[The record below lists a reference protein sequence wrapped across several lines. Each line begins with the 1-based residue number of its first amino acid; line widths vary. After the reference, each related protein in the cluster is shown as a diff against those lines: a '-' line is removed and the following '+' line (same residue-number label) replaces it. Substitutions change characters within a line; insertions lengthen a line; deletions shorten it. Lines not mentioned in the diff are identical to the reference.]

1 MAIQSTCPNCDRQ
14 HCPAGTATS
23 GNPLGRPLLLL
34 GGAALV
40 GMLLGCGGLVSKG
53 TGTGSRDFVDVP
65 AKDKDATKDK
75 DGKGPGK
82 GSLTLATVRQ
92 LDAAMN
98 KEPKPTE
105 AEVIAMVGWPPQRL
119 GPQQIAPGINSQET
133 LKWTQGTASLT
144 VFINNGRLAGFK
156 QENITR

>member
-1 MAIQSTCPNCDRQ
+1 MTGATETAAGDR
-14 HCPAGTATS
+14 G
-23 GNPLGRPLLLL
+23 GRVPLLL
-34 GGAALV
+34 GGAVLV
-40 GMLLGCGGLVSKG
+40 AMLLGCGGLVSKG

-82 GSLTLATVRQ
+82 GSGLTLATVRQ
-92 LDAAMN
+92 LDASMN

-105 AEVIAMVGWPPQRL
+105 AEVIALVGSPPQRL
-119 GPQQIAPGINSQET
+119 GPQPIVPGINSQET
-133 LKWTQGTASLT
+133 LKWTQGAASLT